1 MRGRIALRSLRPSAT
16 SIRVMNRF
24 FRHFVAVFFI
34 CMVAG
39 AQTATTPS
47 LSDLMAG
54 QLEAEGIRVP
64 YYDEEGN
71 LKAML
76 YGWTAKVLENNVV
89 DISELRIDVY
99 KERKLDASIFAPQCL
114 VHEVKINKESI
125 LVAESLGEVLVELD
139 GLTIVGK
146 GFRFRSDQNRFEILK
161 EAKVIVDESA
171 RESTELKL

>member
-76 YGWTAKVLENNVV
+76 YCWTAKVLENNVG
-89 DISELRIDVY
+89 DISALRIAVY
-99 KERKLDASIFAPQCL
+99 K
-114 VHEVKINKESI
+114 
-125 LVAESLGEVLVELD
+125 
-139 GLTIVGK
+139 
-146 GFRFRSDQNRFEILK
+146 
-161 EAKVIVDESA
+161 
-171 RESTELKL
+171 

>member
-1 MRGRIALRSLRPSAT
+1 
-16 SIRVMNRF
+16 MNRF
-24 FRHFVAVFFI
+24 FRHFAVVFFLCNI
-34 CMVAG
+34 AA
-39 AQTATTPS
+39 AQTASTPS

-54 QLEAEGIRVP
+54 QVEAEGIRVP

-76 YGWTAKVLENNVV
+76 YGWTAKVLENNVIN
-89 DISELRIDVY
+89 ISELRIDVY
-99 KERKLDASIFAPQCL
+99 KDGKLDASVFAPQCL
-114 VHEVKINKESI
+114 VHEVKRNEESI
-125 LVAESLGEVLVELD
+125 LVAESAGEVLVELD

-146 GFRFRSDQNRFEILK
+146 GFRFRSDQNRFEILN